1 MSVHVVYKAKKI
13 LNKEEH
19 EAMRSRLMNA
29 YEKIKYG
36 NNILVLP
43 EELSEVRFYTS
54 TADDMPLERLRKEF
68 KS

>member
-19 EAMRSRLMNA
+19 EAMRRRLMNA

-43 EELSEVRFYTS
+43 KELSEVRFYS
-54 TADDMPLERLRKEF
+54 SSSDDMPLERLRKEF

>member
-19 EAMRSRLMNA
+19 ENMKRSLMKA

-36 NNILVLP
+36 RHILVLP
-43 EELSEVRFYTS
+43 QNISEVRFYSS

-68 KS
+68 TD